1 MHAARLHLTLLSLL
15 LAGCPAGGHQ
25 VNCSLIPL
33 CESPCCDSA
42 NHCKHLVCEG
52 VLWVCLPAEHGSHA
66 WAKQSKPCSPDMGIT
81 PRKDGAKPKKDLA
94 GKADIY
100 PKNCGAHAS
109 KKAGKCV
116 CNQGYIN
123 KDKSWS
129 NGCEA
134 PDGACSVVNCGHCP
148 AGYCGAN
155 AHCRDNVKCR
165 CKDRNW
171 KNADNNWKN
180 GCETKT
186 TNCKASNCNQCY
198 VGFCGPYANCM
209 QNKCACTAAGYSN
222 CDGKWEFSGCECKG
236 TCSGGKCK

>member
-1 MHAARLHLTLLSLL
+1 
-15 LAGCPAGGHQ
+15 
-25 VNCSLIPL
+25 
-33 CESPCCDSA
+33 
-42 NHCKHLVCEG
+42 
-52 VLWVCLPAEHGSHA
+52 
-66 WAKQSKPCSPDMGIT
+66 
-81 PRKDGAKPKKDLA
+81 
-94 GKADIY
+94 
-100 PKNCGAHAS
+100 
-109 KKAGKCV
+109 
-116 CNQGYIN
+116 
-123 KDKSWS
+123 
-129 NGCEA
+129 
-134 PDGACSVVNCGHCP
+134 VVNCGHCP